1 MSDLRPYV
9 CTSRECDRATEPFP
23 SLKKYLDHE
32 IFVHRFCLLE
42 HASARSA
49 KRKREENIVCSFCGE
64 RTEAGNGYKNW
75 GRHVGRHMEEIA
87 FTIVPKAYEE
97 WDFYTDSSASKS
109 ISCKQAKRNLSKP
122 RDPLPP
128 REATAKDARKHG
140 IPAGYSLKHWD
151 PEEEPIVLLGSVF
164 DANSLGKWIYDWTVF
179 CHGADTNP
187 AVLASDLWLVLISL
201 AGKMKRIERNP
212 LRSRNFETETN
223 MLEDFLGSGERLWDR
238 LKRLLKVCG
247 RYMLKCFKEVGTEKM
262 GKESGREFVEI
273 LFGREKELEATENLV
288 RAMRLWIMRFDAN
301 CDDILGGAEPPS
313 KKTSSDG

>member
-9 CTSRECDRATEPFP
+9 CTSRECDRATKPFP
-23 SLKKYLDHE
+23 SLKNYLIHE
-32 IFVHRFCLLE
+32 IEVHELCLSE
-42 HASARSA
+42 RSSARTA
-49 KRKREENIVCSFCGE
+49 KRKREESIVCIFCGE
-64 RTEAGNGYKNW
+64 RTEAGNGNNSR

-109 ISCKQAKRNLSKP
+109 ISCKQAKRHLSKP

-164 DANSLGKWIYDWTVF
+164 DANSLGKWIYDWTVS
-179 CHGADTNP
+179 CHGADIHP
-187 AVLASDLWLVLISL
+187 AVLAGDLWLALIIL
-201 AGKMKRIERNP
+201 AGKMKRIEMNP
-212 LRSRNFETETN
+212 LHSRNFEAET
-223 MLEDFLGSGERLWDR
+223 MLGDFLESAERLWIR
-238 LKRLLKVCG
+238 LERLLKVCG
-247 RYMLKCFKEVGTEKM
+247 NYMLKRFKEVGTEKM

-273 LFGREKELEATENLV
+273 LFGPDKKLEATENLV
-288 RAMRLWIMRFDAN
+288 RSMRLWVMRFDAN
-301 CDDILGGAEPPS
+301 CGDILGGAEPPV

>member
-9 CTSRECDRATEPFP
+9 CTSQECDRTTKPFS
-23 SLKKYLDHE
+23 SLKTYLIHE
-32 IFVHRFCLLE
+32 IEVHELCLSE
-42 HASARSA
+42 RSSARTA
-49 KRKREENIVCSFCGE
+49 KRKREESIVCIFCGE
-64 RTEAGNGYKNW
+64 RTEAGNGNNSR

-109 ISCKQAKRNLSKP
+109 MSCKQAKRHLSKP

-151 PEEEPIVLLGSVF
+151 PEEEPIVLLRSVF

-179 CHGADTNP
+179 CHGADTHP
-187 AVLASDLWLVLISL
+187 VVLAGDLWRVLISL
-201 AGKMKRIERNP
+201 AGKMKRIELNA
-212 LRSRNFETETN
+212 LRSRNFEAET
-223 MLEDFLGSGERLWDR
+223 MLEDFLESAEGLWNR

-247 RYMLKCFKEVGTEKM
+247 EHMMRRFKGARVEKM
-262 GKESGREFVEI
+262 GKESGRDFVET
-273 LFGREKELEATENLV
+273 LFGREEELKATV

-301 CDDILGGAEPPS
+301 CDDILRGADQPVGEPS
-313 KKTSSDG
+313 QEVIECS